1 MVWTLFMKF
10 SQSIVWC
17 NSLCWKTYSQ
27 EIFTN
32 LIFKQ
37 PQCRA
42 FIVNMQSLPPMSLQ
56 SHRTS
61 WKAHLS
67 FPFVIFKC
75 EERKNNQQRLSFLEF
90 RRKDEVFSISL
101 WRFGGLA
108 LLNQGGWAW
117 GKFWIKSGDGLID
130 GKTGRYSEYIIMK
143 KNIALI
149 RYSYFQS
156 VSYLSHFILI
166 TLHSS
171 EARLRIPIWQ
181 IRTRLGGM
189 PTD

>member
-1 MVWTLFMKF
+1 MFNKHELHWYGHYSWSSVNLLYDV
-10 SQSIVWC
+10 IVF
-17 NSLCWKTYSQ
+17 CWKTYSQ

-42 FIVNMQSLPPMSLQ
+42 YTLNMQSLPPMSLQ

-75 EERKNNQQRLSFLEF
+75 EQRKINQQRFSFLEF

-108 LLNQGGWAW
+108 LLNQSGWAW
-117 GKFWIKSGDGLID
+117 GKLWIKSRDGLIG
-130 GKTGRYSEYIIMK
+130 GKTEYIIMK
-143 KNIALI
+143 KKISL
-149 RYSYFQS
+149 
-156 VSYLSHFILI
+156 
-166 TLHSS
+166 
-171 EARLRIPIWQ
+171 
-181 IRTRLGGM
+181 
-189 PTD
+189 

>member
-1 MVWTLFMKF
+1 MKF

-67 FPFVIFKC
+67 FPFVIFEC
-75 EERKNNQQRLSFLEF
+75 EERKINQQRLSFLEF

-130 GKTGRYSEYIIMK
+130 GKTGRYFEYIIMK
-143 KNIALI
+143 KYRTNK
-149 RYSYFQS
+149 
-156 VSYLSHFILI
+156 ILI
-166 TLHSS
+166 FSKRCLLISFYPHNTDMRPGS
-171 EARLRIPIWQ
+171 EPHL
-181 IRTRLGGM
+181 
-189 PTD
+189 TDQNQVRWHA